1 MRLLDCLPKN
11 LTTILMIL
19 VGQVFVIE
27 YANVS
32 AIRHHLQTNQWFPD
46 NPAYSFAQY
55 SLVVSRAGGYILA
68 FLHVKTGELPT
79 FSKSHF
85 L

>member
-1 MRLLDCLPKN
+1 
-11 LTTILMIL
+11 MIL
-19 VGQVFVIE
+19 VCQVFVIE

-46 NPAYSFAQY
+46 NPGYSFAQY
-55 SLVVSRAGGYILA
+55 SLVVSRAGGFILA
-68 FLHVKTGELPT
+68 FLHVKTGELPRAPIQIT
-79 FSKSHF
+79 SLSFQRSCRIIEG